1 MNTKKL
7 VLAAVIFLSGASLF
21 SQGTLG
27 KLPSINANAGVLI
40 FNGDIGK
47 GNDLSSY
54 SRIRFGYGFG
64 IEQRVLKVLGIS
76 INGTIGKLAE
86 SERSKTR
93 NLNFESKIMQWDL
106 SLKLYLDRIVKNNS
120 ITPFIGAGVGYLK
133 FDPYGDLVGAN
144 GIKYNY
150 WTDGSIR
157 DLPQVPVNIATAVEI
172 KRDYKYETQL
182 KDTTTAYARN
192 TIVIPLTFGFKL
204 KLVDNFDVN
213 MGLTYHMSM
222 SDYIDNVKDGSNDSY
237 FYTNVSFQYHFGSV
251 DGGGDKERY
260 QNVDFKNIVDNT
272 DSDGDGV
279 KDENDKCPGSPKGA
293 KVDSKGCEI
302 DSDEDGVPD
311 YRDKEPNS
319 RKGAL
324 VDANGTTMTDAS
336 ILQQQKDWDAAAAE
350 RSEKFNA
357 NPTQQTIEEIEKNAQ
372 NLQNQSGIKKALPSE
387 FVSADTNKDGF
398 IQANEINQVIDGFFS
413 GENDFT
419 VERIN
424 KLIDFFFEQ

>member
-7 VLAAVIFLSGASLF
+7 VLAITVLLAGASLF

-27 KLPSINANAGVLI
+27 KLPSINAAAGVLI

-54 SRIRFGYGFG
+54 SRIRFGYSFG
-64 IEQRVLKVLGIS
+64 VEQRVLKVLGIS
-76 INGTIGKLAE
+76 LNGTIGKLAE

-93 NLNFESKIMQWDL
+93 NLNFESKIMQFDL
-106 SLKLYLDRIVKNNS
+106 SLKLYLDRVFKNNS

-133 FDPYGDLVGAN
+133 FDPFGDLVGAN

-157 DLPQVPVNIATAVEI
+157 DQPQLPANVLTSVEI

-192 TIVIPLTFGFKL
+192 TIVIPLSFGFKL

-213 MGLTYHMSM
+213 MGLAYHLSM

-237 FYTNVSFQYHFGSV
+237 FFTNVSFQYHFGSV
-251 DGGGDKERY
+251 DAGGDKERY
-260 QNVDFKNIVDNT
+260 KGVDFKDIVDNS

-279 KDENDKCPGSPKGA
+279 KDDNDKCPGTAKGA

-302 DSDEDGVPD
+302 DNDEDGVPD
-311 YRDKEPNS
+311 SRDKEPNT
-319 RKGAL
+319 RKGAT
-324 VDANGTTMTDAS
+324 VDANGVTITDAM
-336 ILQQQKDWDAAAAE
+336 ILQ
-350 RSEKFNA
+350 
-357 NPTQQTIEEIEKNAQ
+357 AQ
-372 NLQNQSGIKKALPSE
+372 
-387 FVSADTNKDGF
+387 
-398 IQANEINQVIDGFFS
+398 
-413 GENDFT
+413 
-419 VERIN
+419 
-424 KLIDFFFEQ
+424 